1 MNHRIRPLCTNKKCK
16 AFRNTVFNKKKRFG
30 IYLSFNTL
38 NININVSIS
47 QEARATLFKKVKF
60 KEYKWH

>member
-16 AFRNTVFNKKKRFG
+16 AFRNTVVNKKKRLG

-47 QEARATLFKKVKF
+47 QGARATLFKKVKF